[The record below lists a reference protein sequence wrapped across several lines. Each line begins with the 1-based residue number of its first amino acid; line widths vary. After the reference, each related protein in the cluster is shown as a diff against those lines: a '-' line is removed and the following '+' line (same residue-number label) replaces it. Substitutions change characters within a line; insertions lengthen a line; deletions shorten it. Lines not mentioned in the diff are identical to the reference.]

1 MKNSRTLLLL
11 NIFEQKDNEKNT
23 TPAQTPAAEPEAE
36 RKEKFEQL
44 IKGEYKDL
52 YSRKI
57 KDIISKRLKG
67 VDELKEK
74 LAGMQ
79 DIIDILGEK
88 YGVDTDDISALR
100 TKVMEDDSLISEQAD
115 KKGVDVKNYRYIK
128 SLEQE
133 NRYYKELA
141 ERDREKAQMADAIG
155 RWYNETEQVAK
166 DYPEF
171 DINEEMENAM
181 FIQLIR
187 NGVDMKTAYEVVH
200 HPDIIEKIK
209 KTSSE
214 NAAKA
219 VREQMESVNSRPVE
233 NGLSSQSPAIFK
245 TDVSKLTPDQ
255 RAEIARRVA
264 KGEKISF

>member
-1 MKNSRTLLLL
+1 MKNSKTHLLLSL
-11 NIFEQKDNEKNT
+11 FEQKNDEKNIN
-23 TPAQTPAAEPEAE
+23 PAQSQNKDADAD

-67 VDELKEK
+67 VDELREK

-79 DIIDILGEK
+79 DIIDILSEK
-88 YGVDTDDISALR
+88 YGVANDDISALR

-115 KKGVDVKNYRYIK
+115 KKGIDVKNYRYIK
-128 SLEQE
+128 NLEQE
-133 NRYYKELA
+133 NRYYKECA
-141 ERDREKAQMADAIG
+141 ERDREKAKMADAIG
-155 RWYNETEQVAK
+155 RWYNETEMVSK

-200 HPDIIEKIK
+200 HPDIIEKIR

-233 NGLSSQSPAIFK
+233 NGLSAQSPAVFK
-245 TDVSKLTPDQ
+245 TDVSKLTPEQ
-255 RAEIARRVA
+255 RADIAKRVA
-264 KGEKISF
+264 RGEQISF

>member
-11 NIFEQKDNEKNT
+11 NIFEQKDNQKNT
-23 TPAQTPAAEPEAE
+23 TPAQTPAAAPEAE
-36 RKEKFEQL
+36 RKEQFEQL